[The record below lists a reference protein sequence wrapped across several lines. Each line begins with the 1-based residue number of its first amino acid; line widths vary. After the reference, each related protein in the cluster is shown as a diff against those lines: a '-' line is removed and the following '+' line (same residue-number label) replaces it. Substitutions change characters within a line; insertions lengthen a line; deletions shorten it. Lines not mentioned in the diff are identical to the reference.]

1 MDTFYTLF
9 LEILKL
15 SLDRLMRNSYFKGF
29 QVSAMTMA
37 VMMVMSTHAQAA
49 DFMANDIAITGLQ
62 RVTIE
67 SLQSVLPFRLGQV
80 VSEAQLADGVKA
92 LYATGN
98 FSDVQVYHQEGRI
111 IYQVTERPLI
121 AEINFEGNRLIPK
134 EGLQEGLKKCWLSC
148 GSTTKTNHSTD
159 D

>member
-1 MDTFYTLF
+1 M
-9 LEILKL
+9 
-15 SLDRLMRNSYFKGF
+15 
-29 QVSAMTMA
+29 
-37 VMMVMSTHAQAA
+37 
-49 DFMANDIAITGLQ
+49 
-62 RVTIE
+62 
-67 SLQSVLPFRLGQV
+67 LPFRLGQV

-134 EGLQEGLKKCWLSC
+134 EGLQEGLKCWLSC
-148 GSTTKTNHSTD
+148 GSTTKTSHSTD